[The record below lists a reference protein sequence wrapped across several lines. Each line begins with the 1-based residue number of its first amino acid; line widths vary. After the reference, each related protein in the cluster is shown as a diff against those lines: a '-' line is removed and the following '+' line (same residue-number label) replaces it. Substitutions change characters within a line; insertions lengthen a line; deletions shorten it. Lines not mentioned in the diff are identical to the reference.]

1 LGSDDDSNGN
11 TRKPR
16 SGRLLLLLTDVM
28 PAALEALQQ
37 SDLVAAVFPDIPLE
51 MQQDYDINTASE
63 HDRAPHS
70 APPQ

>member
-1 LGSDDDSNGN
+1 
-11 TRKPR
+11 
-16 SGRLLLLLTDVM
+16 LLLLTDVM

-63 HDRAPHS
+63 HDRAANS
-70 APPQ
+70 AAPTV